1 MEELDLVFTTVGN
14 VAVSKAAQYGSDAS
28 EPLESRCEKSSLSKM
43 TWSIELDL
51 EKSGF
56 GGSVIELVGTLR
68 LGDDFAKEQGL

>member
-1 MEELDLVFTTVGN
+1 M
-14 VAVSKAAQYGSDAS
+14 AS
-28 EPLESRCEKSSLSKM
+28 
-43 TWSIELDL
+43 SIELNL